1 MSIEL
6 AVIGGTGVYALG
18 ELADVESHQPVT
30 PYGAPS
36 GPIRVGTFAGK
47 RVAFLARHGEGHSL
61 PPHKIN
67 YRANLAALKAIG
79 ATRVLAMNTVGGIT
93 ANCGPRVLACPDQ
106 LIDYTWG
113 RISTLCEEPGTE
125 VLHVDFGDPYTPSL
139 RAEVIAAAKRAG
151 VAVVDGG
158 CYGATQG
165 PRLETRSEIARMRRD
180 GCDLVGMTGMPEAG
194 LARELGLD
202 YACLAIVANW
212 AAGAGPDVDEVITL
226 QDVLDN
232 VAAAMDG
239 VPRLLRA
246 MLAGDGSAP
255 VFEDDEVEAVVAEVA
270 AEGVAVGGEEGPS
283 S

>member
-1 MSIEL
+1 MTIEL

-18 ELADVESHQPVT
+18 ELADVETHQPVT

-36 GPIRVGTFAGK
+36 GPVRVGLYAGR

-61 PPHKIN
+61 PPHRIN
-67 YRANLAALKAIG
+67 YRANIAALKALG
-79 ATRVLAMNTVGGIT
+79 AQRVLALNTVGGIT
-93 ANCGPRVLACPDQ
+93 EGYGPRVLACPDQ

-113 RISTLCEEPGTE
+113 RISTFCEEPGSE
-125 VLHVDFGDPYTPSL
+125 VLHVDFGDPYTPAL
-139 RAEVIAAAKRAG
+139 RRQVLAAAARAG
-151 VAVVDGG
+151 VAVVEGG

-165 PRLETRSEIARMRRD
+165 PRLETRAEIARMRRD

-232 VAAAMDG
+232 VAAAMAG
-239 VPRLLRA
+239 VPPLLRSL
-246 MLAGDGSAP
+246 LA
-255 VFEDDEVEAVVAEVA
+255 E
-270 AEGVAVGGEEGPS
+270 
-283 S
+283 